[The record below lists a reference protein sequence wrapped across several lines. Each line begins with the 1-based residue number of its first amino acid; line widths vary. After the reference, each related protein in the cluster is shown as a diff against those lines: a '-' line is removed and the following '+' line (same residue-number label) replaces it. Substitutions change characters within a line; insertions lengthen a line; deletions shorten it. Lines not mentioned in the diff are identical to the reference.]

1 MQVYHG
7 KFKSSFQKN
16 ELKNVQQIFVE
27 NIQNHKEKAK
37 CWKKQTLT
45 NLNETKCHSTCINYL
60 ASQIL

>member
-1 MQVYHG
+1 MANLRAASRRMN
-7 KFKSSFQKN
+7 F
-16 ELKNVQQIFVE
+16 KNVQQIFVE